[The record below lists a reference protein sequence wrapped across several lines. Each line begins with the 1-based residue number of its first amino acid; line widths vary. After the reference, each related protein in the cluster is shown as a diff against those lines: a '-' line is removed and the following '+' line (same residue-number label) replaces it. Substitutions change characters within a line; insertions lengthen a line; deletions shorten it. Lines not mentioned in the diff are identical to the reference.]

1 MIFSLK
7 VSLSVN
13 YRRTAGTVLISLIV
27 ITGNAA
33 SVINEQVWKWPQKA
47 LLVLLCCVLH
57 SLLCLHDT
65 KVSTHAIVG
74 YY

>member
-13 YRRTAGTVLISLIV
+13 YRRTAGTVLIYLIV

-33 SVINEQVWKWPQKA
+33 SLINEQVWKWPQKA
-47 LLVLLCCVLH
+47 PLVLLCCVLH
-57 SLLCLHDT
+57 SLLCLCDT